1 MSIGKRLRQLRETK
15 GLTQA
20 DIQRRTG
27 LRRSYISRV
36 EHGYKV
42 PQIETLKKFSIAL
55 EVPLSEI
62 FNQGESPP
70 GLPRFLERPDSGRFA
85 ATGKSKEARYVAKL
99 LRTVAHIS
107 EPNKRVLLS
116 IAQKLARRA

>member
-1 MSIGKRLRQLRETK
+1 MLRETK

-36 EHGYKV
+36 EHGFKV
-42 PQIETLKKFSIAL
+42 PQVETLKKFSIAL
-55 EVPLSEI
+55 KVPLSEI
-62 FNQGESPP
+62 LDQDEGHLE
-70 GLPRFLERPDSGRFA
+70 LPRFLERSDKGKFA
-85 ATGKSKEARYVAKL
+85 ASGESKEARYIAKL
-99 LRTVAHIS
+99 IRTVARIS

-116 IAQKLARRA
+116 IAQKMARRA